1 MEHRL
6 LNRSMYPTL
15 RHLDRCERLKT
26 YIPHKGG
33 SYDTAETMIGK
44 YKVEIVDEPEY
55 EQIFIWNPIRPCIFI
70 DLDKRN
76 HYAALN
82 SVEYDQ
88 SCTIDGKMKR
98 GSGTKEMIDFAL
110 NLLKKRGVKNVQL
123 MDKSKIVCNGKEIS
137 LKLMY
142 FLKYGE
148 TWYEKNF
155 GFKPEAKYQ
164 TKYEEVKKRR
174 LEKLDVELLKNAP
187 CDEFTDDL
195 LDDILVPKTKF
206 SFHGNIV
213 WEKIL

>member
-1 MEHRL
+1 
-6 LNRSMYPTL
+6 MYPL
-15 RHLDRCERLKT
+15 LKFLKRNERWSN
-26 YIPHKGG
+26 YNPRFNGG
-33 SYDTAETMIGK
+33 GGELMGK
-44 YKVEIVDEPEY
+44 YIVEIVDEGEY
-55 EQIFIWNPIRPCIFI
+55 EMIFILSSKRPCIAI
-70 DLDKRN
+70 DHDKSN
-76 HYAALN
+76 NYAAVLN
-82 SVEYDQ
+82 TVHYDQ
-88 SCTIDGKMKR
+88 SCTVDGKMKR
-98 GSGTKEMIDFAL
+98 GSGTKEMVNFAL
-110 NLLKKRGVKNVQL
+110 DLLKKRGVKKVQL
-123 MDKSKIVCNGKEIS
+123 TDKSKIDCNGTEVD
-137 LKLMY
+137 LKLMH
-142 FLKYGE
+142 FFKYGE